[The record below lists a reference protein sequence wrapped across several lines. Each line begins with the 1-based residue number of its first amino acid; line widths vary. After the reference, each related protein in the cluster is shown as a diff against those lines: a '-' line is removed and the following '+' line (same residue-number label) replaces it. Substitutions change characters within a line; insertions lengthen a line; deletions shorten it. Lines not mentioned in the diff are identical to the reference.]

1 MEDVKQHRF
10 PWAAPGQSGLV
21 HEVVL
26 DRETTATAITLLAR
40 ALRAVVRAGQEA
52 HDER

>member
-10 PWAAPGQSGLV
+10 PWAARDDSRDR

-26 DRETTATAITLLAR
+26 DLETTERVIALLAR
-40 ALRAVVRAGQEA
+40 AFLAVVREVEETA
-52 HDER
+52 DER